1 MADDT
6 ITVSPP
12 YSTYRQI
19 TNVFNNLKDTKVPS
33 RIDRSL
39 FGNMSGGTA
48 YSLLSSLKFLKLTD
62 NDGVPQPLLR
72 EIVVADEA
80 ARKPLIH
87 QMLAAAYPPLMD
99 GPINL
104 AEASGGQFDELLR
117 EEYGIKGSTVD
128 KVAAFFLAAA
138 EDAGVALSPHLK
150 KRKPSPPSP
159 LGRRRASKKPDDN
172 GAGRGETGTKDQV
185 KTDTR
190 PLSHILTDLLNVDDM
205 TDAQQDAVWVLLRY
219 QKKKEAAEAAAKATK
234 KE

>member
-19 TNVFNNLKDTKVPS
+19 TNVFNNLRDTKVPS

-48 YSLLSSLKFLKLTD
+48 YSLLSALKFLKLTD

-72 EIVVADEA
+72 EIVMADEQD
-80 ARKPLIH
+80 RKPLIH
-87 QMLAAAYPPLMD
+87 RMLQEAYPALMD

-104 AEASGGQFDELLR
+104 AEASGGQFDELIR

-128 KVAAFFLAAA
+128 KAATFFLAAA

-150 KRKPSPPSP
+150 KRRPSGSPSAP
-159 LGRRRASKKPDDN
+159 RRRQQKKNGD
-172 GAGRGETGTKDQV
+172 GAGAGAGAGTGTGSANNQ
-185 KTDTR
+185 TPQQNR
-190 PLSHILTDLLNVDDM
+190 PLSHVLTDLLNVADM
-205 TDAQQDAVWVLLRY
+205 TDEEMQAVWVLLRY
-219 QKKKEAAEAAAKATK
+219 QKKKEAEQASK
-234 KE
+234 